1 MGKDNGLSGFALRA
15 LPPAEGRTDACLPPD
30 FFSQLLKK
38 RRLKTTTRT
47 TELLGLV
54 VWVGEA
60 DFSAALLTM
69 RL

>member
-15 LPPAEGRTDACLPPD
+15 LPPAEGRTVPSAGI

-38 RRLKTTTRT
+38 RWRKTTTET
-47 TELLGLV
+47 AELLGLV